1 VTAWRLVRDRHAA
14 HVWSG
19 DGARRYGGRWNEPG
33 TAVVYLSEHLSLAAL
48 EVLVHLDPSDAPDG
62 WTSWSAEV
70 PDADI
75 TWLDRS
81 ALPAGWR
88 TEAVPGACAA
98 LGSAWATELR
108 SPVLAVPSAL
118 VPQEHNLVLNPRHPD
133 AARVV
138 RGEAASFAFDPRLLL

>member
-1 VTAWRLVRDRHAA
+1 VA

-19 DGARRYGGRWNEPG
+19 EGARLYGGRWNEPG

-62 WTSWSAEV
+62 WTAWSAEV

-75 TWLDRS
+75 TWLPAAD
-81 ALPAGWR
+81 LPPDWR

-98 LGSAWATELR
+98 LGTAWAAELR

-118 VPQEHNLVLNPRHPD
+118 VPREHNLVLNPRHPD
-133 AARVV
+133 AARVA
-138 RGEAASFAFDPRLLL
+138 RGAPEGFAFDPRLLP